1 MFHKYITTA
10 ILAIVAGC
18 GAYAYYTHNVQ
29 NPWTRD
35 GQVRAHIVQVT
46 PRVTGQIVAFNVS
59 DNQEVKAG
67 DTLFN
72 IDDSQY
78 KAELASAKAAEQQAN
93 ALLRKAQNEQ
103 NRAQALEQK
112 VQGSVSTLTLNNYQS
127 AVETAEANVAAA
139 KAKTQEAELQLTYT
153 EIKAPVDGYITNLN
167 YRIGSQVV
175 ANAPVVALIDKNS
188 FWIEGFFKET
198 DILDV
203 KLEQDARVTLLS
215 NSKQVLQGKVES
227 IGYGISKT
235 DGSTG
240 NALLPN
246 VNPNFQ
252 WIRLAQ
258 RLPVKI
264 KLNQMPDDLQL
275 RVGTTASVQILSN

>member
-1 MFHKYITTA
+1 MFQKYITTA
-10 ILAIVAGC
+10 ILAIAAGS

-215 NSKQVLQGKVES
+215 KSRQVLRGKVES

-264 KLNQMPDDLQL
+264 KLDQMPDDLQL

>member
-10 ILAIVAGC
+10 ILAIAAGS

-72 IDDSQY
+72 IDDSRY

-127 AVETAEANVAAA
+127 AVETAQANVAAA

-153 EIKAPVDGYITNLN
+153 EIKAPVDGFITNLN

-215 NSKQVLQGKVES
+215 NRRQVLQGKVES

-264 KLNQMPDDLQL
+264 KLSQMPDDLQL

>member
-1 MFHKYITTA
+1 MFHKTITTA
-10 ILAIVAGC
+10 ILAIAAGN

-46 PRVTGQIVAFNVS
+46 PRVTGQVVAFHVT

-67 DTLFN
+67 DALFKV
-72 IDDSQY
+72 DDSQY
-78 KAELASAKAAEQQAN
+78 KAGLASAKAAEQQAE
-93 ALLRKAQNEQ
+93 ALLKKAQNEQ
-103 NRAQALEQK
+103 HRAEALEHK
-112 VQGSVSTLTLNNYQS
+112 VQGSVSTLALNNYES

-139 KAKTQEAELQLTYT
+139 KANTQEAELLLEYT
-153 EIKAPVDGYITNLN
+153 EVKAPVDGYITNLN
-167 YRIGSQVV
+167 YRVGSQVV
-175 ANAPVVALIDKNS
+175 ANAPVVALIDENS

-198 DILDV
+198 DLSDV
-203 KLEQDARVTLLS
+203 KLDQNARVTLLS
-215 NSKQVLQGKVES
+215 DSKQVLEGKIES
-227 IGYGISKT
+227 IGYGISKA

-258 RLPVKI
+258 RLPVKV
-264 KLNQMPDDLQL
+264 KLDRVPDDLQL
-275 RVGTTASVQILSN
+275 RVGATASVQILSD

>member
-10 ILAIVAGC
+10 ILAVAAGS

-35 GQVRAHIVQVT
+35 GQVRAHIVQ
-46 PRVTGQIVAFNVS
+46 VTGQIVAFNVS

-215 NSKQVLQGKVES
+215 NSRQVLQGKVES

-264 KLNQMPDDLQL
+264 KLSQMPDDLQL